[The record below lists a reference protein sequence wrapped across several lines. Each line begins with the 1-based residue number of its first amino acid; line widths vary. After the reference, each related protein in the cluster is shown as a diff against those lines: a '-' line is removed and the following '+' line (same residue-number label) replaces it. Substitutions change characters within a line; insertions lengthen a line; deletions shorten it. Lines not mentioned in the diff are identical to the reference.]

1 MRIELENL
9 KGISNLEFDIPNS
22 GLWLLTGLNGSGKT
36 SLLAAL
42 YRIRH
47 GRAFQDHYKTTATQ
61 DKLDTFKDAKVRYKI
76 NDQEVTYSY
85 GGKRWPPTP
94 RINAKILSLFPYPSI
109 YFIQANGTRV
119 EPYAEEIIPRRI
131 NQASNEIRDFLSSV
145 LHDNKWNDLKFVN
158 TRRGT
163 GSQAFLVPYRA
174 GRETH
179 YYSEKNFSLGELCV
193 LKLAEKIT
201 VAENN
206 SLVLIDEVE
215 MALHPQA
222 QVRLLNKITQI
233 VENKNLTVI
242 FSTHSSTLIKN
253 IDRRKIVF
261 ISKDNHG
268 AYTTK
273 TNVFPAQVLG
283 EIAFDEEIK
292 SDFIFFVEDEEA
304 KLLLEQL
311 CGKFEENRNAHKPM
325 YKIVPVGGYY
335 QVMQMLER
343 SALII
348 PTHVKRHVFLD
359 DDVRTDAI
367 LKARTSGNRYLTD
380 LYDRLVNSVSFLP
393 CTPEIGV
400 TDMLEAFHA
409 NTNVHGLHID
419 IYGSI
424 VNLTNHIMLSSYQSI
439 TGDSPRKVA
448 KRKLDSIVEYIRH
461 SCGSDET
468 SIRRILYRK
477 YIDHLYSNGTG
488 PLMSLLGPV
497 FNVR

>member
-1 MRIELENL
+1 MRVELENL
-9 KGISNLEFDIPNS
+9 KGISSLEFDIPGA

-61 DKLDTFKDAKVRYKI
+61 EKLDTFKGAKVRYKI
-76 NDQEVTYSY
+76 NKQEVTYSY

-94 RINAKILSLFPYPSI
+94 RSNANILSQFPYPSI
-109 YFIQANGTRV
+109 HFIQADRSRV

-131 NQASNEIRDFLSSV
+131 NQANNDITNFLTSV
-145 LHDNKWNDLKFVN
+145 LHDNKWNSLKFVN

-163 GSQAFLVPYRA
+163 GNQAFLLPYRA

-179 YYSEKNFSLGELCV
+179 YYSEKNFSLGELCI
-193 LKLAEKIT
+193 LKLAQKMSI
-201 VAENN
+201 AENN
-206 SLVLIDEVE
+206 SLILIDEVE

-233 VENKNLTVI
+233 ATNKNLTVI

-253 IDRRKIVF
+253 IDRRNIIF
-261 ISKDNHG
+261 ISRDDQG
-268 AYTTK
+268 SYTTK

-283 EIAFDEEIK
+283 EIAFDEEVK

-311 CGKFEENRNAHKPM
+311 CGKFEENRNTHKPM
-325 YKIVPVGGYY
+325 YKIVPIGGYH

-359 DDVRTDAI
+359 DDVRTEAI
-367 LKARTSGNRYLTD
+367 PAARSNGSRSTTD
-380 LYDRLVNSVSFLP
+380 LYNRVKNSVSFLP
-393 CTPEIGV
+393 CTPEIGL
-400 TDMLEAFHA
+400 TEMLEAFYSSM
-409 NTNVHGLHID
+409 NLNELRVEF
-419 IYGSI
+419 YGTT
-424 VNLTNHIMLSSYQSI
+424 VNLENHIMLPIYQNI

-448 KRKLDSIVEYIRH
+448 KRKLDSIVEYIRN
-461 SCGSDET
+461 SCGTDET
-468 SIRRILYRK
+468 TIRRVLYRK
-477 YIDHLYSNGTG
+477 YIDYLYSGGIG
-488 PLMSLLGPV
+488 PLMALLGPV

>member
-9 KGISNLEFDIPNS
+9 KGISNLGFDIPS
-22 GLWLLTGLNGSGKT
+22 AGLWLLTGLNGSGKT

-61 DKLDTFKDAKVRYKI
+61 EKLDTFKDAKVRYKI
-76 NDQEVTYSY
+76 NGQEVTYSY

-94 RINAKILSLFPYPSI
+94 RSNASILSQFPYTSI
-109 YFIQANGTRV
+109 YFIQADGSRV

-131 NQASNEIRDFLSSV
+131 NQANDDIIDFLSSV
-145 LHDNKWNDLKFVN
+145 LYDNKWNDLKFVN

-163 GSQAFLVPYRA
+163 GNQAFLLPYKA

-193 LKLAEKIT
+193 LKLAQKMAA
-201 VAENN
+201 AENN
-206 SLVLIDEVE
+206 SLILIDEVE

-222 QVRLLNKITQI
+222 QVRMLNKITQI
-233 VENKNLTVI
+233 AITKNLTVI

-253 IDRRKIVF
+253 IDRRKIIF
-261 ISKDNHG
+261 ISRDDQG
-268 AYTTK
+268 SYTIK
-273 TNVFPAQVLG
+273 NNVFPAQVLG

-311 CGKFEENRNAHKPM
+311 CGRFEEIGKTHKPM
-325 YKIVPVGGYY
+325 YKVVPVGGYY

-359 DDVRTDAI
+359 DDVRTEAI
-367 LKARTSGNRYLTD
+367 PKARRDGTRSLTD
-380 LYDRLVNSVSFLP
+380 LYDRLVNTVSFLP

-400 TDMLEAFHA
+400 TAMFEAFHT
-409 NTNVHGLHID
+409 NTNVNGLRVD
-419 IYGSI
+419 FYGTT
-424 VNLTNHIMLSSYQSI
+424 VNLANHIMLPVYQNI

-448 KRKLDSIVEYIRH
+448 KNKLDSIVEYIRNF
-461 SCGSDET
+461 CGTDET
-468 SIRRILYRK
+468 TIRRILYRK
-477 YIDHLYSNGTG
+477 YIDHLYSGGTG
-488 PLMSLLGPV
+488 PLKALLGPV
-497 FNVR
+497 FNAR

>member
-1 MRIELENL
+1 MRVELENL
-9 KGISNLEFDIPNS
+9 KGISNLEFDIPGA

-47 GRAFQDHYKTTATQ
+47 GRAFQDHYKTTAMQ
-61 DKLDTFKDAKVRYKI
+61 EKLDTFKDAKIRYKI
-76 NDQEVTYSY
+76 NGQEVTYSY

-94 RINAKILSLFPYPSI
+94 RSNANILSQFPYPSI
-109 YFIQANGTRV
+109 HFVQADGSRV
-119 EPYAEEIIPRRI
+119 EAYAEEIIPRRI
-131 NQASNEIRDFLSSV
+131 NQVNNDITDFLTSV
-145 LHDNKWNDLKFVN
+145 LHNNKWNDLKFVN

-163 GSQAFLVPYRA
+163 GNQAFLLPYRA

-193 LKLAEKIT
+193 LKLAQKMST
-201 VAENN
+201 AENN
-206 SLVLIDEVE
+206 SLILIDEVE

-233 VENKNLTVI
+233 ATNKNLTVI

-253 IDRRKIVF
+253 IDRRNIIF
-261 ISKDNHG
+261 ISRDDQG
-268 AYTTK
+268 SYTTK

-283 EIAFDEEIK
+283 EIAFDEEVK

-304 KLLLEQL
+304 KLLLEQV
-311 CGKFEENRNAHKPM
+311 CGKFDENRNTHKPM
-325 YKIVPVGGYY
+325 YKVVPVGGYY

-359 DDVRTDAI
+359 DDVRTEAI
-367 LKARTSGNRYLTD
+367 PAARRNGTRSITD
-380 LYDRLVNSVSFLP
+380 LYDRVMNSVSFLP

-400 TDMLEAFHA
+400 TEMLEAFHS
-409 NTNVHGLHID
+409 NMNVNELRVEF
-419 IYGSI
+419 YGTT
-424 VNLTNHIMLSSYQSI
+424 VNLDNHIMLARYQDI

-448 KRKLDSIVEYIRH
+448 KSKLDSIVEYIFN
-461 SCGSDET
+461 SCGTDET
-468 SIRRILYRK
+468 TIRRVLYRK
-477 YIDHLYSNGTG
+477 YIDHLYSGG
-488 PLMSLLGPV
+488 IGSLMALLGPV
-497 FNVR
+497 FNAR